1 MERRAF
7 KQNGNVYPIDES
19 PNSVCFFC
27 KRIVF
32 STEVSAFAPNNLL
45 KQHHPVVEYYE
56 NLYPICKL
64 TNDKL

>member
-19 PNSVCFFC
+19 PILRMFFC

-32 STEVSAFAPNNLL
+32 STEVGVYAPDNLL